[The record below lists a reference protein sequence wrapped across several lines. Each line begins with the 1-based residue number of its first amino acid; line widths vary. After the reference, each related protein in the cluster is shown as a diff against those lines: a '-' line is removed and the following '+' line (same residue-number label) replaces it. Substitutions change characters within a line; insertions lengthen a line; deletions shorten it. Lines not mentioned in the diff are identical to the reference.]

1 MSITKGQNAPNF
13 KLFNQDKKE
22 IELAELKGK
31 NVVLLF
37 FPFAFSGTCTKELC
51 SVRDNIATYNGLD
64 AVVLGISIDSVF
76 TLAAYKKDQN
86 LNFDLLSD
94 FNKTV
99 SGMYGSLYE
108 TFILETKGV
117 SKRSAFVVDK
127 NGIVRYAEVLEN
139 AGEIPNFDT
148 INATLQA
155 LK

>member
-1 MSITKGQNAPNF
+1 MSISKGQTAPNF
-13 KLFNQDKKE
+13 KLFNQDKNE
-22 IELAELKGK
+22 IELAGLKGK
-31 NVVLLF
+31 NIVLLF

-51 SVRDNIATYNGLD
+51 SVRDNIANYNSLN
-64 AVVLGISIDSVF
+64 AVVLGISIDSTF

-99 SGMYGSLYE
+99 SEAYGSLYE
-108 TFILETKGV
+108 TFILGTKGV

-139 AGEIPNFDT
+139 AGEIPNFDN

-155 LK
+155 LR